1 MQNNL
6 KVWKDFDFE
15 TKGKLKLR
23 LKKSNCAKSPLTI
36 SSFS

>member
-15 TKGKLKLR
+15 TKKIT
-23 LKKSNCAKSPLTI
+23 LKKVKLCKKPLNP
-36 SSFS
+36 F